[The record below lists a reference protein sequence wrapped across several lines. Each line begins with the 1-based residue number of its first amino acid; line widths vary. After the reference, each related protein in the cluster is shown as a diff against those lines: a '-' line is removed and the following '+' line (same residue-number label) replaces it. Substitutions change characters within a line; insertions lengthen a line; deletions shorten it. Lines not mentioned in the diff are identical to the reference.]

1 MDKNYQINLLEN
13 QKYQIIIFMKSL
25 SGLTFLQE
33 RLNIEK
39 DLADMNIKEAD
50 VIVDNLPH
58 QANTSQRFVEAVFK
72 EGAFVK
78 SSIQYVNIKK
88 GDTIREI
95 ASKYYQENGHLLND
109 SLATTV
115 QKRIIRKGYT
125 L

>member
-58 QANTSQRFVEAVFK
+58 QANTPQRFVEAVFK